1 MKIQKKYSENLL
13 NIIFFIFAKIA
24 TYSRQRERLR
34 KEEKRLDRHTGLGK
48 E

>member
-13 NIIFFIFAKIA
+13 NIIFFISKKNA
-24 TYSRQRERLR
+24 THFRQGERLR